1 MDTLRGIPEHIEAEF
16 GDSIVA
22 RDEAVALLGK
32 APGLGPPDLCWLQK
46 APKARSLLG
55 GSAEAQGYYHFVLG
69 RDVSSTAAVAA
80 YFALLNSKVEPSGVL
95 QVGDCKQCHRIVLKD
110 AGFEPLMAACNQQD
124 SQACSTCRHSTSNTP
139 YAAGS
144 MAG

>member
-22 RDEAVALLGK
+22 RDEAVAVLGE

-55 GSAEAQGYYHFVLG
+55 GAAEAQGYYHFVLG

-80 YFALLNSKVEPSGVL
+80 YFALLNSKVEPCGVL
-95 QVGDCKQCHRIVLKD
+95 QVRGRCRASARMC
-110 AGFEPLMAACNQQD
+110 
-124 SQACSTCRHSTSNTP
+124 CS
-139 YAAGS
+139 
-144 MAG
+144 